1 MSDTSSV
8 VEGAWV
14 VTAAVED
21 SVPLS
26 VWADVVVDGDSVS
39 ACVEVVCWEEEG
51 VSAVEVTT
59 GLLVTESVVRVAV
72 VVCWCCIVVVDVLS
86 VDVGVGVGTGVVTS
100 GVPSVG
106 ITGVLVT
113 SGAVIPLK
121 YMNSCKV
128 QQNQNGLFLMLFK
141 ANFRRYMAEILWIR
155 RKTPYIYLISQSNI
169 IH

>member
-59 GLLVTESVVRVAV
+59 EVLVTESVVRV

-113 SGAVIPLK
+113 SGPVIPLK
-121 YMNSCKV
+121 CMNSCKV

-155 RKTPYIYLISQSNI
+155 RKTLYIQSISQSNI